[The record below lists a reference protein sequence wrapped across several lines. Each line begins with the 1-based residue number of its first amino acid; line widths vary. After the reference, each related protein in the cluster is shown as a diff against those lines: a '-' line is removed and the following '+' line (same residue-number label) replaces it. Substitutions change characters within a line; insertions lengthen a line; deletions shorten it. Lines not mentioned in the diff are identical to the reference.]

1 MLKYF
6 LILSLFCGFSEAFA
20 KKNNKIKNSKTVQ
33 QQPDDSYG
41 SAEAVSG
48 GTLTMNLIGEPPTVH
63 PITAMDLSALT
74 VHDWTMGT
82 LLVKDPRT
90 FDWKSSVAER
100 WEISRDGKIFTFW
113 LRPNVTFHDGH
124 PVTAE
129 DVKFSFDAIFD
140 PQYKAASRIPYFE
153 NIAKVEVLD
162 AHQVKFYSKDS
173 YFLNFDVAAGMYI
186 LPKHIYGDVEK
197 SKKMNK
203 ELVGC
208 GPYKLELF
216 DRGNKIV
223 LKKYKDWFGSSLPL
237 FRGLYNFETIQFR
250 LAKEENIYMEML
262 NRGDLDYQELS
273 PEEYSKKTE
282 GGNWGKTVNKFK
294 AENSLAKGYRYVAWN
309 LENNLFKDKNIRKA
323 LAYLMNREEMNQKFR
338 FGLSVLATGPTD
350 IFSDYAPS
358 SVKPLGFDV
367 SKAQALLAQAGWK
380 DSDKDG
386 VLDKVINGKKTDFR
400 FTLVHSNK
408 DYEKYLTMY
417 KEDLKKNGI
426 EMEIKYL
433 EWNSFLKNIDS
444 GKFEAMSMAWTTAID
459 FDPKA
464 EWHSTSAVSG
474 GSNFIHYKVPEVDQ
488 MIDQARVELDRNKRI
503 QLLRKVYERIANDYP
518 YVFMFN
524 EKYSLYALN
533 ARVGQ
538 VVPTFKYS
546 LGIDSWWVKP

>member
-1 MLKYF
+1 MLKF
-6 LILSLFCGFSEAFA
+6 VLVLCIFCSASLSQA
-20 KKNNKIKNSKTVQ
+20 KKNNKIAIKEIQ
-33 QQPDDSYG
+33 QELSYG
-41 SAEAVSG
+41 SSQSAAG
-48 GTLTMNLIGEPPTVH
+48 GTVTMNLIGEPPTIH
-63 PITAMDLSALT
+63 PITSMDLSALN
-74 VHDWTMGT
+74 VHDWTMGS

-90 FDWKSSVAER
+90 FEWKPSVAER
-100 WEISRDGKIFTFW
+100 WETSKDGKIFTFW
-113 LRPNVTFHDGH
+113 LRQGVTFHDGH
-124 PVTAE
+124 PLTAE

-140 PQYKAASRIPYFE
+140 PEYKAASRIPYFE

-162 AHQVKFYSKDS
+162 SHQVKFYAKDS
-173 YFLNFDVAAGMYI
+173 YFLNFDVAAGMFI

-208 GPYKLELF
+208 GPYKLETF

-223 LKKYKDWFGSSLPL
+223 LKKYKDWFGSQLPA

-250 LAKEENIYMEML
+250 FAKEENIYMEML

-294 AENSLAKGYRYVAWN
+294 VENALAKGYRYVSWN
-309 LENNLFKDKNIRKA
+309 LENNLFKDKNVRKA

-350 IFSDYAPS
+350 VFSDYASP
-358 SVKPLGFDV
+358 SVKPLPFDV
-367 SKAQALLAQAGWK
+367 AKAQALLAQAGWK

-386 VLDKVINGKKTDFR
+386 VLDKMINGKKTDFR
-400 FTLVHSNK
+400 FALVHSNK
-408 DYEKYLTMY
+408 DYEKYLTIY
-417 KEDLKKNGI
+417 KEELKKNGI
-426 EMEIKYL
+426 DMEIKYL
-433 EWNSFLKNIDS
+433 EWNSFLKNIDA

-459 FDPKA
+459 FDPKP

-474 GSNFIHYKVPEVDQ
+474 GSNFIHYKVHEVDQ
-488 MIDQARVELDRNKRI
+488 LIDQARLELDRTKRI
-503 QLLRKVYERIANDYP
+503 QMLRKVYERIANDYP

-524 EKYSLYALN
+524 EKYSLYALST
-533 ARVGQ
+533 RVGQ
-538 VVPTFKYS
+538 VAPTFKYS
-546 LGIDSWWVKP
+546 LGLDSWWVKP